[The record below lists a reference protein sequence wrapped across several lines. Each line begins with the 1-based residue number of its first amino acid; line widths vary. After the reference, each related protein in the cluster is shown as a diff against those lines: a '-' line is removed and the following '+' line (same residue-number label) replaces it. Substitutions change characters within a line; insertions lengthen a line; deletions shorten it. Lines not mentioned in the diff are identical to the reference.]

1 MINTVTTNA
10 TSNVVV
16 VTAPGPSGPI
26 GPQGPTGDPGT
37 IESNSGTIIT
47 PRLVVSGSAVITGS
61 LIVSGSNTFINI
73 GPALFTGS
81 TGMLGNLTV
90 NGTSSA
96 TVFSGSGAQLF
107 GIPAAGITGLNLS
120 SIASGVVSA
129 SVATGGTAFTLNTG
143 GTNLF
148 TVSNTGLGTF
158 AGSLTAAGAGTF
170 GTGLTV
176 NGSTTNINQGLVV
189 ANGATLNGG
198 TTIGTSLNVNG
209 TTSLSGTAT
218 LNGDNILTSATVS
231 TNRITDSNIS
241 ASVSATGKA
250 FSVNNGATELVSVDQ
265 QGSISGSGL
274 NITSGIYD
282 TVIDT
287 PNIRLEG
294 NATLNGQP
302 ITTAGDLTL
311 NQIKSGAVTASVS
324 TGVNAFALEDSGTNL
339 MIVSSSG
346 YVSASGFIGDGS
358 QLSNVGI
365 IYNSGSNP
373 LISSIEVADFDNNVA
388 VTYVNGN
395 LKFVFGTPLV
405 PSAPQISFSGFNT
418 DRFNL
423 QTDNYTVTASWAVG
437 GYSLVR
443 ASMVDLSTGTEVAS
457 TTSGTSLPFN
467 TTTSGNQSYRI
478 AVTASSPLDGTINTQ
493 IATTTGGTLSKV
505 LPSIPVLTP
514 TADVQLG
521 TTSGI
526 ERGATGSIS
535 FTAAYGAS
543 NNEWERVSL
552 VSSSASPITVTAT
565 NTPSVTLTANYQSPA
580 GTNSPT
586 ATTSRGA
593 SLSYSR
599 IRSVRYGA
607 SALEEFNSGQLQD
620 LALWDTTLGGSIG
633 TIVKGTINPNN
644 YQFTVV
650 TSGNYIYIV
659 IDNNYTLTGI
669 INVNNSNA
677 NDLPVF
683 SYTLV
688 DGYKVYRS
696 NNESATSILY
706 KLTTT

>member
-1 MINTVTTNA
+1 MINTVTTN
-10 TSNVVV
+10 TNNNVVV

-26 GPQGPTGDPGT
+26 GPQGPVGAPGT
-37 IESNSGTIIT
+37 IQTNSGTIIS
-47 PRLVVSGSAVITGS
+47 PFLIVSGSAIITGS
-61 LIVSGSNTFINI
+61 LTVSGSNTFRNI

-81 TGMLGNLTV
+81 VDVLGNLTV

-107 GIPAAGITGLNLS
+107 NIPASGITGLNLS
-120 SIASGVVSA
+120 RIATGGVSA
-129 SVATGGTAFTLNTG
+129 SVSTGGTAFILNSG
-143 GTNLF
+143 ATNLF
-148 TVSNTGLGTF
+148 TVSSAGVGTLS
-158 AGSLTAAGAGTF
+158 G
-170 GTGLTV
+170 GLTV
-176 NGSTTNINQGLVV
+176 T
-189 ANGATLNGG
+189 G
-198 TTIGTSLNVNG
+198 TTLLSG
-209 TTSLSGTAT
+209 TTVLSGTAT
-218 LNGDNILTSATVS
+218 LNGATILTSATVS

-241 ASVSATGKA
+241 ASVSSIGKA
-250 FSVNNGATELVSVDQ
+250 FSVNNGATVLASVDQ
-265 QGSISGSGL
+265 QGAISGSGL
-274 NITSGIYD
+274 NITTGNTLINS
-282 TVIDT
+282 
-287 PNIRLEG
+287 PNIALIG
-294 NATLNGQP
+294 TATLNGQP

-324 TGVNAFALEDSGTNL
+324 TGADAFTVKNAGSTL
-339 MIVSSSG
+339 MTVSSSG

-373 LISSIEVADFDNNVA
+373 LINSIEIADFDTNVA
-388 VTYVNGN
+388 VTFVDGN
-395 LKFVFGTPLV
+395 LKFVFGTPVV
-405 PSAPQISFSGFNT
+405 PSAPSIAFSGFDTN
-418 DRFNL
+418 RFNL
-423 QTDNYTVTASWAVG
+423 QTDNYSVNASWVVG

-443 ASMVDLSTGTEVAS
+443 ASMVDLSTGAEVAS
-457 TTSGTSLPFN
+457 TTSGTSLSFN

-478 AVTASSPLDGTINTQ
+478 AVTASSPLDGSINIQTR
-493 IATTTGGTLSKV
+493 TTTGGTLSKV
-505 LPSIPVLTP
+505 SPTDPIITPS
-514 TADVQLG
+514 ADVQLG

-535 FTAAYGAS
+535 FTTAYGTD
-543 NNEWERVSL
+543 NEWERVSL
-552 VSSSASPITVTAT
+552 VSSSASPIAVTAT

-607 SALEEFNSGQLQD
+607 SALTEFNSSQLQD

-633 TIVKGTINPNN
+633 TIVKGTIDPNN
-644 YQFTVV
+644 YQFTIT

-683 SYTLV
+683 SYTIV

-696 NNESATSILY
+696 NNVSATSILY
-706 KLTTT
+706 KLTT